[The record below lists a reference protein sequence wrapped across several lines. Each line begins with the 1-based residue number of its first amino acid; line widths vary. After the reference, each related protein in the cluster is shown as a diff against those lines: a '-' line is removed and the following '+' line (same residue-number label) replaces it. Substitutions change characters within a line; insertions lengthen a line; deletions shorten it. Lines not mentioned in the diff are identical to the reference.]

1 MQSDHFSCKMDFC
14 GRKSARKFF
23 VQNCWQQSCQVFT
36 GLSNS
41 AQMVG
46 GGRPPTLMWC
56 AFCLHCNNYDAIWNV

>member
-46 GGRPPTLMWC
+46 GGRPPTLM
-56 AFCLHCNNYDAIWNV
+56 